1 MERSQKTPNR
11 YALILDADTIT
22 DVLKSVA
29 QWDLPG
35 RVCRPMDHRAG
46 KCANVELERY
56 DAEIDKATLTDEE
69 LDMIDTTTCPEC
81 KAPSVDRDFKDD
93 EATDEDDV

>member
-1 MERSQKTPNR
+1 MERSHNTPNR
-11 YALILDADTIT
+11 YALILDAETIA

-69 LDMIDTTTCPEC
+69 LDMVDAMSIPEC
-81 KAPSVDRDFKDD
+81 VEPSLDMDFNGD
-93 EATDEDDV
+93 AADEDEL